1 MAKNGQLSVS
11 PQETSATVEQIKKTI
26 TYYKNVIANTPK
38 ASPLSINA
46 HLKLGKLYVQLGDKI
61 AALNEYFIAAVQYT
75 HARDVVK
82 ALAVHQMI
90 KRLAPEADEFPLEL
104 GDGYFQSELLSE
116 RVTPPVAERSAS
128 FDEIEVPRQHHTY
141 TLEMLPYEQ
150 RTTLGTQEGT
160 QEEGDIAAHLRRNP
174 VFRCLSWV
182 ERQWLEENVQVSF
195 FAAGDMILPKRHE
208 GESLFVILEGH
219 ASIVTQEREHQPR
232 LLTTLDPQ
240 EFFGEIALLMDQPS
254 GATVMAATECSIIE
268 IPKPVLATLIKRH
281 PSIAEILRETS
292 RRRLID
298 TKLAHVSLFAHLN
311 TTERQQIADFLSSV
325 EFEQGAAILNEG
337 DIGDYMYIIRSG
349 TVDVYTRLM
358 IDDDAKPGEGD
369 DDQLLLATLH
379 DGDFFGEQAL
389 LANERRN
396 ATVIAATH
404 VQLLRFSKPD
414 LDVILRR
421 YPRVGEMLKRYH
433 HQRTTD
439 TLDSLHAAFQ
449 RMMTFYHPDLPPSE
463 LDETMLTM

>member
-1 MAKNGQLSVS
+1 MAKNGQFSIS
-11 PQETSATVEQIKKTI
+11 SQQTSAAVEQIKKTI
-26 TYYKNVIANTPK
+26 TYYKNLIASTPK

-46 HLKLGKLYVQLGDKI
+46 HLKLGKLYVQLGDKTS
-61 AALNEYFIAAVQYT
+61 ALNEFFIAAVQYT

-90 KRLAPEADEFPLEL
+90 KRLAPETDELPLEL
-104 GDGYFQSELLSE
+104 GDGYFQSHLLSE
-116 RVTPPVAERSAS
+116 RATPPVAERSAS

-208 GESLFVILEGH
+208 GESLFVILEGY

-325 EFEQGAAILNEG
+325 EFEQGATILSEG

-349 TVDVYTRLM
+349 TVEVYTHLM
-358 IDDDAKPGEGD
+358 IDDGAKSGEGD

-396 ATVIAATH
+396 ATVIAASR

-449 RMMTFYHPDLPPSE
+449 RMMTFYHPEIPPSE
-463 LDETMLTM
+463 LDEKMLSM